1 MKTKLLLIM
10 LTIAILLCACTASD
24 TPDISKDASSIAST
38 DASSE
43 DAVSETSSAPVDESS
58 EVSEPADESSDIS
71 EPADESSD
79 SADVSD
85 DVSQENPPEL
95 IDVDYVSVDSL
106 SNPVLQLP
114 CHTRDNLP
122 EDFIAAMQNN
132 PIDIDFWAE
141 FAETEDE
148 EEIDALYQKYINLW
162 QEEIDRATADLSSVL
177 GILYEEELYNYAAI
191 AIEAGAQ
198 KATLDYQYYLNID
211 EGAYIGTYFIAGL
224 LEMQMDMFRQTAFRL
239 KYMLYLTETAD
250 GGTADASLRFVY
262 SPVHEGEGKE
272 LVVIAADDGFLI
284 RTPYSPSYTGEYGTT
299 FINAM
304 RYNPIDQT
312 EAPTLK
318 AFENEITY
326 AVEQMGS
333 LLSDASVRKFDS
345 FADAYMLAARFDAS
359 WFSILFDLGY
369 IEEDICAQQEIVG
382 YRQVLFAL
390 KYWMFVFE
398 TENGDD
404 PNLSFTFSK

>member
-1 MKTKLLLIM
+1 MKTKLLLVL
-10 LTIAILLCACTASD
+10 LTVAILLCACTSGD
-24 TPDISKDASSIAST
+24 GKDASSAGVTAESSV
-38 DASSE
+38 AQESSE

-85 DVSQENPPEL
+85 DVSQEAPPEL
-95 IDVDYVSVDSL
+95 IDVDYVSVNSL

-141 FAETEDE
+141 FAETEDS
-148 EEIDALYQKYINLW
+148 LLQKYAVIW
-162 QEEIDRATADLSSVL
+162 QAEVDRAAEDLGNAL
-177 GILYEEELYNYAAI
+177 GIIHKNEVLSFAE
-191 AIEAGAQ
+191 
-198 KATLDYQYYLNID
+198 KAVWEGHHKIDLDWKYYLNLD
-211 EGAYIGTYFIAGL
+211 EGAFLGTYIYFALDAGYL
-224 LEMQMDMFRQTAFRL
+224 DVYRQLTFRL
-239 KYMLYLTETAD
+239 KYMLYLAETAD
-250 GGTADASLRFVY
+250 GGTADASLQFVHT
-262 SPVHEGEGKE
+262 PVYEGEADE

-312 EAPTLK
+312 EAPTLET
-318 AFENEITY
+318 FENEIEY
-326 AVEQMGS
+326 ALEQMKE
-333 LLSDASVRKFDS
+333 LLSAGAQKEFDQYVYS
-345 FADAYMLAARFDAS
+345 MTSAIRFDAS

-398 TENGDD
+398 TENGDE
-404 PNLSFTFSK
+404 PNLSFTFS